1 MSTSNANTLVQWSEQ
16 VSDQFSVNS
25 CLTLPG
31 KSGVPQQCAPP
42 VDAKYPCPLWNK
54 PGRLCRHK
62 VGGPCTP
69 VTSGVPESNH
79 CALKNL
85 GSFGIK
91 VDGGVFTSID
101 GLSSSE
107 IDVKNTP
114 AGSVA
119 V

>member
-1 MSTSNANTLVQWSEQ
+1 MKSINFSLFAFFLCFFMSTSNANTLVQWSEQ

-69 VTSGVPESNH
+69 ATSGVPESNH

-91 VDGGVFTSID
+91 VDGGFFY
-101 GLSSSE
+101 
-107 IDVKNTP
+107 KH
-114 AGSVA
+114 
-119 V
+119 